1 MAGRDSYGAGA
12 RLFHWSTVA
21 LLLIIVPL
29 GLVMGGLPRGTL
41 QNMAFITHE
50 SLGLT
55 VFGLTLLRFAWRL
68 THPVPSPSSDLSSI
82 EVLASGSVHWLL
94 YLVLV
99 VMPIMGYFFLAFSG
113 IDLHYFGL
121 VRVPEPVT
129 QDKETGKF
137 FLAVHASLQ
146 WAVYGLVLM
155 HVGAALHHYF
165 MRRNDVLQ
173 RMLPSL
179 RRR

>member
-1 MAGRDSYGAGA
+1 MARRESYGAGA
-12 RLFHWSTVA
+12 RLFHWLTLA
-21 LLLIIVPL
+21 LLLLIVPL
-29 GLVMGGLPRGTL
+29 GLVMGGLPRGAL
-41 QNMAFITHE
+41 QNTAFITHE

-55 VFGLTLLRFAWRL
+55 VLGLTLLRFAWRL
-68 THPVPSPSSDLSSI
+68 THPVPPPSSDLSFI

-94 YLVLV
+94 YLVLI
-99 VMPIMGYFFLAFSG
+99 VMPLMGYFFLAFSG

-121 VRVPEPVT
+121 LRVPEPVT

-137 FLAVHASLQ
+137 FLALHASLQ

-155 HVGAALHHYF
+155 HVGAAVHHYF

>member
-1 MAGRDSYGAGA
+1 MAGRGSYGAGA
-12 RLFHWSTVA
+12 RLFHWLTVA
-21 LLLIIVPL
+21 LLLIIIPL
-29 GLVMGGLPRGTL
+29 GVVMGDLPRGTL
-41 QNMAFITHE
+41 QNTAFTAHE

-55 VFGLTLLRFAWRL
+55 VLGLTVLRLGWRL
-68 THPVPSPSSDLSSI
+68 THPVPPPSSDLSSI
-82 EVLASGSVHWLL
+82 EMLGSAGVHWLL
-94 YLVLV
+94 YLVLI
-99 VMPIMGYFFLAFSG
+99 VMPLMGYFSLAFSG

-121 VRVPEPVT
+121 LLVPEPVT

-146 WAVYGLVLM
+146 WAVYGLALI
-155 HVGAALHHYF
+155 HVGAALHHHF
-165 MRRNDVLQ
+165 VRRNDVLQ